1 MALSECARTGIPMSL
16 QNLLT
21 HLRPAPLASWA
32 TWWAGV
38 RDFFAYHGVWAPGV
52 RTFRRWTIR
61 TKILVVLGLMGL
73 PLVPMTAYLVS
84 EQNENVQVAEWRLA
98 SARLALAAG
107 TLDREISEQ
116 WRAID
121 DGRAADLTR
130 ARELLRAL
138 EQQQAQ
144 AMAAGLPL
152 SAAWQAAAP
161 AIRLAVG
168 DAGAAPASRSEAL
181 AGALIALDELAHAG
195 IEAGGLR
202 FTRRRSQGH
211 RAELAFDDLPE
222 IACEIDRLRMLVSR
236 RENLPDATATAVVV
250 SLGRELQARV
260 NRLQVLVEQA
270 EGEMSALAQAHGVPA
285 RPQLQAV
292 RSLLE
297 LSHAQVEGGDGKLDF
312 AIYRG
317 RERAALQEVLRL
329 RDEGAQETLALV
341 QSDRN
346 QAVRLRWMLFLGLLL
361 SVALSLYLFYCFYL
375 VMRGGLQALNDQMSR
390 MSQGDLTARQM
401 PLGGDEV
408 AETMASASASI
419 ERLSDLLVSVR
430 QGVGSVTQAAHQV
443 AAGNSDL
450 RSRNQ
455 RTAESLQGVVEG
467 VTRYT
472 GQLESCSRQVET
484 VVETVQALRLESA
497 RNRKQMAR
505 LRERLAELNRKSR
518 EISEAVRLID
528 SVAFRTN
535 ILALN
540 ASVEASKAG
549 EAGRGFAVVAQE
561 VRSLAGRSAD
571 AARRIHDI
579 VARSAEDIESGG
591 LLADET
597 GRSIEQSDQ
606 HVDRIHHAMGD
617 VSRLTH
623 SGESD
628 SAAILAQVREL
639 REATEKNLDL
649 VAQLATASQSLR
661 AQGERLAHKVGQFK
675 LS

>member
-1 MALSECARTGIPMSL
+1 MSL
-16 QNLLT
+16 QNLMTRLG
-21 HLRPAPLASWA
+21 PATATSWTA
-32 TWWAGV
+32 WWRGA
-38 RDFFAYHGVWAPGV
+38 REFFAYHGVWAPGV
-52 RTFRRWTIR
+52 RTFRRWTIK
-61 TKILVVLGLMGL
+61 TKILVVLGLMGM
-73 PLVPMTAYLVS
+73 PLVPMTAYLVN
-84 EQNENVQVAEWRLA
+84 EQNEIVQVAEWRLA
-98 SARLALAAG
+98 SAHFALAAG
-107 TLDREISEQ
+107 RLDREISGQ

-121 DGRAADLTR
+121 DGRAADLAP
-130 ARELLRAL
+130 ARELLAAL
-138 EQQQAQ
+138 SQRHAEAV
-144 AMAAGLPL
+144 AAGLPL
-152 SAAWQAAAP
+152 TAEWQAAAP
-161 AIRLAVG
+161 AIQLAVTG
-168 DAGAAPASRSEAL
+168 AGSAPASQAEAL
-181 AGALIALDELAHAG
+181 AGALIALDQLTHAG

-202 FTRRRSQGH
+202 FTRRRIQGH
-211 RAELAFDDLPE
+211 QAELAFDDMPE
-222 IACEIDRLRMLVSR
+222 IACGIDRVRMLVSR
-236 RENLPDATATAVVV
+236 RVRLSDATPGPALTTVDH
-250 SLGRELQARV
+250 ELNEQAA
-260 NRLQVLVEQA
+260 RLQVLVEQA
-270 EGEMSALAQAHGVPA
+270 EGEMASLAQSQGAPA
-285 RPQLQAV
+285 RPQLSAV
-292 RSLLE
+292 RSLLAMVM
-297 LSHAQVEGGDGKLDF
+297 SRADAGAAGLDL
-312 AIYRG
+312 AVYRG

-329 RDEGAQETLALV
+329 RDDAAQVTLGLV
-341 QSDRN
+341 QTDRDH
-346 QAVRLRWMLFLGLLL
+346 AVRLRWMLFAGLLL

-390 MSQGDLTARQM
+390 MAQGDLTARQS

-408 AETMASASASI
+408 ADTMAKASTSI

-443 AAGNSDL
+443 ATGNADL

-455 RTAESLQGVVEG
+455 RTAESLQGMVEG

-484 VVETVQALRLESA
+484 VVETVAALRLESA
-497 RNRKQMAR
+497 RNRKQMTR
-505 LRERLAELNRKSR
+505 LRERLADLNRKSR

-561 VRSLAGRSAD
+561 VRTLAGRSAE
-571 AARRIHDI
+571 AARRIHEI

-628 SAAILAQVREL
+628 SAAILAQVRDL

>member
-1 MALSECARTGIPMSL
+1 MNLQHLMTRLGPASATSWMAWWGGARE
-16 QNLLT
+16 
-21 HLRPAPLASWA
+21 
-32 TWWAGV
+32 
-38 RDFFAYHGVWAPGV
+38 FFAYHGVWAPGV
-52 RTFRRWTIR
+52 RTFRRWTIK

-73 PLVPMTAYLVS
+73 PLVPMTSYLVK
-84 EQNENVQVAEWRLA
+84 EQNEIVQLAEWRLA

-107 TLDREISEQ
+107 RLDREIGEQ

-121 DGRAADLTR
+121 DGRVVDLGR
-130 ARELLRAL
+130 ARELLAAL
-138 EQQQAQ
+138 TQRHEEAV
-144 AMAAGLPL
+144 AAGLPL
-152 SAAWQAAAP
+152 AADWQAATP
-161 AIRLAVG
+161 PIQLAVIG
-168 DAGAAPASRSEAL
+168 AGSAPASQAEAL
-181 AGALIALDELAHAG
+181 AGALIALDQFAHAS

-211 RAELAFDDLPE
+211 QAELAFDDMPE
-222 IACEIDRLRMLVSR
+222 IACGIDRVRMLVSR
-236 RENLPDATATAVVV
+236 RARLSDAASSSALATLDHDLHGQVA
-250 SLGRELQARV
+250 
-260 NRLQVLVEQA
+260 RLQVLVEQA
-270 EGEMSALAQAHGVPA
+270 ESEMASLAQAQGTPG
-285 RPQLQAV
+285 RPRLQAV

-297 LSHAQVEGGDGKLDF
+297 LAEVRRDATAAGLDLTV
-312 AIYRG
+312 YRG
-317 RERAALQEVLRL
+317 RERAALQEVLHL
-329 RDEGAQETLALV
+329 RDEGAQVTLAQV
-341 QSDRN
+341 QADRDH
-346 QAVRLRWMLFLGLLL
+346 AVRLRWMLFLGLLL

-390 MSQGDLTARQM
+390 MAQGDLTARQS

-408 AETMASASASI
+408 AATMAAASTSI

-443 AAGNSDL
+443 ATGNSDL

-455 RTAESLQGVVEG
+455 RTAESLQGMVEG

-484 VVETVQALRLESA
+484 VVETVAALRLESA
-497 RNRKQMAR
+497 RNRKQMNR
-505 LRERLAELNRKSR
+505 LRERLAELSRKSR

-549 EAGRGFAVVAQE
+549 AAGRGFAVVAQE
-561 VRSLAGRSAD
+561 VRTLAGRSAE

-591 LLADET
+591 LLAEET
-597 GRSIEQSDQ
+597 GRAIEQSDQ

-628 SAAILAQVREL
+628 SAAILTQVREL

>member
-1 MALSECARTGIPMSL
+1 MSL
-16 QNLLT
+16 QNLMTRLG
-21 HLRPAPLASWA
+21 PASVTSWTA
-32 TWWAGV
+32 RWRSV
-38 RDFFAYHGVWAPGV
+38 REFFAYHGVWAPGV
-52 RTFRRWTIR
+52 RTFRRWTIK

-73 PLVPMTAYLVS
+73 PLVPMTAYLVN
-84 EQNENVQVAEWRLA
+84 EQNEIVQVAEWRLT
-98 SARLALAAG
+98 SAQLALAAG
-107 TLDREISEQ
+107 RLDREISEQ

-121 DGRAADLTR
+121 DGRGADLVP
-130 ARELLRAL
+130 ARDLLAAL
-138 EQQQAQ
+138 SQRHA
-144 AMAAGLPL
+144 AAVAAGLSL
-152 SAAWQAAAP
+152 TAEWQAAAP
-161 AIRLAVG
+161 AIQLAL
-168 DAGAAPASRSEAL
+168 AGAGSAPASQAEAL
-181 AGALIALDELAHAG
+181 AGALIALDQFGHAA

-202 FTRRRSQGH
+202 FTRRRIQGH
-211 RAELAFDDLPE
+211 QAELAFDDMPE
-222 IACEIDRLRMLVSR
+222 IACGIDRLRMLVSR
-236 RENLPDATATAVVV
+236 RARLADTMSSSAVATVDHELTGQTA
-250 SLGRELQARV
+250 
-260 NRLQVLVEQA
+260 RLQVLVEQA
-270 EGEMSALAQAHGVPA
+270 EGEMASLAQSQGVPA
-285 RPQLQAV
+285 RPRLTAV
-292 RSLLE
+292 RSLLDLATARAE
-297 LSHAQVEGGDGKLDF
+297 AGAAGLDL
-312 AIYRG
+312 AVYRG

-329 RDEGAQETLALV
+329 REDGAQVTLGQV
-341 QSDRN
+341 QADRD

-361 SVALSLYLFYCFYL
+361 SVTLSLYLFYCFYL

-390 MSQGDLTARQM
+390 MAQGDLTGRQS

-408 AETMASASASI
+408 AATMAAASTSI

-443 AAGNSDL
+443 ATGNSDL

-455 RTAESLQGVVEG
+455 RTAESLQGMVEG

-484 VVETVQALRLESA
+484 VVDTVAALRLESA
-497 RNRKQMAR
+497 RNRKQMTR

-549 EAGRGFAVVAQE
+549 ASGRGFAVVAQE
-561 VRSLAGRSAD
+561 VRTLAGRSAE
-571 AARRIHDI
+571 AARRIHEI

-628 SAAILAQVREL
+628 SAAILAQVRDL

>member
-1 MALSECARTGIPMSL
+1 MSL
-16 QNLLT
+16 QNLMTRLGPPS
-21 HLRPAPLASWA
+21 LVSWTA
-32 TWWAGV
+32 WWRGA
-38 RDFFAYHGVWAPGV
+38 REFFAYHGVWAPGV
-52 RTFRRWTIR
+52 RTFRRWTIK

-73 PLVPMTAYLVS
+73 PLVPMTAYLVN
-84 EQNENVQVAEWRLA
+84 EQNEIVQAAEWRLA
-98 SARLALAAG
+98 SARLALAASH
-107 TLDREISEQ
+107 LDREISEQ

-121 DGRAADLTR
+121 DGRATDLTK
-130 ARELLRAL
+130 AREL
-138 EQQQAQ
+138 
-144 AMAAGLPL
+144 MATLSKRHVDAVTAGLPL
-152 SAAWQAAAP
+152 TAEWQAAAP
-161 AIRLAVG
+161 AIQLGV
-168 DAGAAPASRSEAL
+168 AGAGSAPASQAEAL
-181 AGALIALDELAHAG
+181 AGALIALDQIAKAG

-202 FTRRRSQGH
+202 FTRRRIQAH
-211 RAELAFDDLPE
+211 QAELAFDDMPE
-222 IACEIDRLRMLVSR
+222 IASGIDRLRMLVSR
-236 RENLPDATATAVVV
+236 RARLPDSSSANALATVEHD
-250 SLGRELQARV
+250 LHGQAA
-260 NRLQVLVEQA
+260 RLQVLVEQA
-270 EGEMSALAQAHGVPA
+270 EGEMASLAQAQGTPA
-285 RPQLQAV
+285 RPQLTAV
-292 RSLLE
+292 RSLLS
-297 LSHAQVEGGDGKLDF
+297 LVTPRVGAVGGLADP
-312 AIYRG
+312 AIDRG
-317 RERAALQEVLRL
+317 RERAALQEVQRW
-329 RDEGAQETLALV
+329 RDDGAQFTLGHAQADL
-341 QSDRN
+341 D

-390 MSQGDLTARQM
+390 MAQGDLTVRQS

-408 AETMASASASI
+408 AATMAAASTSI

-443 AAGNSDL
+443 ATGNSDL

-455 RTAESLQGVVEG
+455 RTAESLQGMVEG

-472 GQLESCSRQVET
+472 GQLESCSRQVDT
-484 VVETVQALRLESA
+484 VVETVAALRLESA
-497 RNRKQMAR
+497 RNRKQMTR
-505 LRERLAELNRKSR
+505 LRERLADLNRKSR
-518 EISEAVRLID
+518 EISDAVRLID

-549 EAGRGFAVVAQE
+549 AAGRGFAVVAQE
-561 VRSLAGRSAD
+561 VRSLAGRSAE
-571 AARRIHDI
+571 AARRIHEI
-579 VARSAEDIESGG
+579 VGRSAEDIESGG

-628 SAAILAQVREL
+628 SAAILAQVRDL